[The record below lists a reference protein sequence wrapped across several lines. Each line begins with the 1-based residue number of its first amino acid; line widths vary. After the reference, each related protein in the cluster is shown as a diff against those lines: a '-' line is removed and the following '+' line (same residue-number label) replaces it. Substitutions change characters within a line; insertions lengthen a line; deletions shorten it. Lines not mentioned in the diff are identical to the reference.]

1 MVVLVRIAAAGRGLL
16 YTSASLSGQSDFA
29 FQKSCICVT
38 LVSQNPPVLLTQKSV
53 RQPLS
58 ARTADGEASPFPAS
72 AGSKGI
78 TH

>member
-1 MVVLVRIAAAGRGLL
+1 M
-16 YTSASLSGQSDFA
+16 
-29 FQKSCICVT
+29 
-38 LVSQNPPVLLTQKSV
+38 SQNPPVLLTLKSV

-58 ARTADGEASPFPAS
+58 ALIADGEASPFPAS